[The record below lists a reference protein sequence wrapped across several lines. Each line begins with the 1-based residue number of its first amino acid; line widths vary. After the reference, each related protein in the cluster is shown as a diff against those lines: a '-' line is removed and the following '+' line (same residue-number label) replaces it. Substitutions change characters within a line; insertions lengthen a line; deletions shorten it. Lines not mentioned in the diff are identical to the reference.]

1 MFESVISL
9 LLNKFLGDY
18 VLDLENNQLSIGIWA
33 GDVVLQNLRLK
44 REALDKFNLPVDV
57 VEGFLGHLTISIPW
71 SDLKTKPVRVFIK
84 DLYLVVNPKS
94 ETEYDEGLELERAH
108 KAKMDRVEAAELLSA
123 KEKLPEDKQNT
134 TFITQLITK
143 IVDNLQISIQNIH
156 IRYEDRSLGGA
167 DGAPLSIG
175 ITLSE
180 LSAASTDENW
190 HEAFIHDE
198 IGVIHK
204 LIRLGS
210 LAIYFNNNEIS
221 VSSMTPEQM
230 KSKLMDLIADDD
242 IPVDNDYILKPVSGQ
257 GKVKINKSPKKGD
270 IKYDGSLEFD
280 EFGFVISDEQYAS
293 ILMLTRSFA
302 LFVKSQKYRRFRPP
316 KYIRPMMDPRLWLNF
331 AVKCVV
337 SDIHEKNEKWSWKYF
352 EERRD
357 RRLLY
362 VSLFKRSK
370 SIIGLPPED
379 LELLK
384 TIEKRLSFE
393 DIRFYRSIANNQLKK
408 ERAILAA
415 TTPTKPAETTTVGWI
430 ASWWGATEQP
440 AVDASVGKLVEAT
453 SFTDDQMKK
462 LMDTIEYDPEAS
474 LIAADTPND
483 TVLMHVEWSLRK
495 GSLALKKKNM
505 AGDFVSVVFDNF
517 TAKINHYP
525 SSVTGNISL
534 GGMTVAD
541 GTTPGTLY
549 PFLIQAIQDKGIPS
563 QGFEKQPF
571 FSLDFEHNPLDERAD
586 EAITLKM
593 LPLQVV
599 LNPLAINGVI
609 DFLAVPSSESYA
621 ITAIKSVAQG
631 ITAQT
636 RAGLEFALSKHRTL
650 DAKID
655 IAAPIFV
662 LPESCTSKKTTVVVI
677 DAGHL
682 NVESKLVDK
691 EAKKELEAR
700 QGGEFSPA
708 EMEKLFSMMYDK
720 FKCVLTSVQVVIGPS
735 LESCLIEVSGADGS
749 SSLHFLDRADI
760 TFEVKLSILPK
771 LANHVRTIISGKLP
785 RLHMNISDRKYKSFM
800 KVLDIVTRRSQI
812 TPSLNPSA
820 KAEWTDSHQ
829 SDLLVPVDDD
839 DESFFDAE
847 EDIDR
852 PPSQLGSENPD
863 TVLFK
868 FDFEIG
874 QVSASLK
881 KSDVDPTKISRTLA
895 DLKISEFKIN
905 YQQRPLDY
913 KVDIQIRSV
922 SIEDQLNN
930 TSNVRFL
937 LSPTVSDS
945 TSIENLLT
953 IQYHSRKPM
962 YTHHDGVDQN
972 VRVSLASVDVNLVKE
987 SVLYLYDFV
996 LYTFTTVE
1004 ASRVADALLQGEPI
1018 PTAPIT
1024 PVVASTVMVVN
1035 VDFSSCNFLINQNNT
1050 QIATAS
1056 FGALHLVVTFK
1067 QGRMLISGR
1076 LGNLSIIDNVLRQT
1090 TGRISRHLLTI
1101 EGSEVADFD
1110 YETFNSNLPGYPG
1123 YDSFL
1128 RFHAA
1133 SARLTFFSPLLH
1145 ELSSF
1150 LNEFFKMHMIM
1161 DAARKAVEYQEV
1173 TGKMRYDLDIASP
1186 IIEFPDTQFV
1196 SDKSILMYLGKISAR
1211 NEFKICHDGSNSS
1224 SVVASILAMKLVS
1237 NFPVNNKDNY
1247 VAMMDDVNIQVGCDF
1262 VKIAEES
1269 ESLVPLSQIRVD
1281 SNDIKVKLNTHQ
1293 YKFAIDILN
1302 SLSKFMSGP
1311 KAASPS
1317 TNRSTESDGVGLVSK
1332 ISTSTNLVPDVISD
1346 MFVNIPSI
1354 TLEICDEDLQSGSS
1368 SQDKSIAQFVING
1381 LAYQTMTNSWQE
1393 SETEIH
1399 VRCLNI
1405 FDTRKDGDN
1414 LFREIMP
1421 SLVRDHDQFCLKI
1434 KRNKL
1439 GASDFVAALDTF
1451 KFILVMDHLFLV
1463 RKFLLSPFAGAKQ
1476 EDPNPDKDGLIDRIY
1491 SFDSLDMFK
1500 YRINIVDVE
1509 VILLQDPKIRD
1520 SEAIL
1525 LLGHELVISYDLV
1538 TTLSSKDMGMFFC
1551 VMNNRKDTTLRFI
1564 QNFDLTLVMDS
1575 RLPSPG
1581 HQLTAI
1587 NVDVSP
1593 LMLRVSFRDLY
1604 LITDIFN
1611 KAVSLSG
1618 GSPDETSQAPST
1630 KTPRQTIVMAREKIQ
1645 VTTQGIRVVIIDDL
1659 NDLQLP
1665 MYDFVVDKLFFEVS
1679 DWSTAMRV
1687 DTGLKLHVN
1696 NFNVKNS
1703 HWEPLVEGFEFYLNV
1718 SREDDRLSVDIYAQK
1733 KLEVNI
1739 SHVFVESTLN
1749 TLALLKKQQ
1758 QLKERPSRTSGSAPY
1773 ILRNKTG
1780 YDMTLWIESVGD
1792 GLDTVLQELRN
1803 NDEIPW
1809 RFDDWRV
1816 MRENVSP
1823 TPNKLSIQMHGQEW
1837 ETLKAIPVDREGTRT
1852 YILRPSV
1859 NRIAHRLVCEVRM
1872 RKNIKIVTFRST
1884 TVIQNSTGIYV
1895 DVMVVN
1901 TKGQMTS
1908 VYALAPG
1915 NECCVPIEASYT
1927 DRIFVRPQENF
1938 GYNWSTE
1945 VLYWRDLSQ
1954 TMQGPSLIACTSL
1967 DKSTAPFVF
1976 QINVSHPYETTVS
1989 SYPFL
1994 TMTLLP
2000 PFQLENLLP
2009 YDFRYVVYDKD
2020 SRQEH
2025 RGTLVKGAVD
2035 PIHTINPTHS
2045 LLLSIEIVGV
2055 DFKPSEVA
2063 ILSNADLSYRDETL
2077 TLKDVDDLELQLRIK
2092 YSDNLE
2098 YGGRKVSIYSPYV
2111 LLNRTGLD
2119 IFYNARSLIATTRPA
2134 AGQSST
2140 QREQAAP
2147 FMFSYS
2153 NFEPLRNRAQ
2163 VRVANS
2169 DWSKPLSFE
2178 AVGSS
2183 FDLLV
2188 PASRGQEV
2196 HLGVRVHEGEGK
2208 FFLTKVVTFTP
2219 RFMIR
2224 NNMTEDLHCR
2234 QESKQ
2239 SPILIPSKASVP
2251 LHYFMERSQ
2260 RQLSLRM
2267 AGLMDEWSSPFNID
2281 QVGITYVKLGRMGTT
2296 DEDLIRA
2303 EVILEN
2309 ATLFIIF
2316 SREEGRWP
2324 IRVENNSDATVFFW
2338 QQNSKNRYE
2347 VAPGQSRQYS
2357 WDNPSLLSKSVVLN
2371 INGKERLIDVR
2382 EIGHLVPLKYP
2393 TPDGTGRGGTMSIQV
2408 YAEGPTLVI
2417 SLGNYNESNS
2427 VYKRLSTVRGSTS
2440 ASGDEGFQKLNKE
2453 VKEHMTV
2460 QIRLEGIG
2468 ISVIDRQVKELL
2480 YASAKNIEFAY
2491 VDTSMAQSI
2500 TFSINWLQIDNQRYG
2515 SLDPIFLYPSV
2526 LPKEGEESFHPVL
2539 MASLSKS
2546 KDSSYGVDF
2555 YNWFTI
2561 LLQEIS
2567 IDLDE
2572 DFLYALINFA
2582 KFEVIGWEQEDVPM
2596 FDSMIIPEPK
2606 QTDGETRMYFEKF
2619 FLQPVQFNISFQR
2632 TQGGNVDVSS
2642 RESRNILTF
2651 LFDVFT
2657 MTVGNIHDAP
2667 IRLNAL
2673 EIYHPIVTL
2682 SSLVDLMMK
2691 FYSQE
2696 IVGQLHKIIGSADFL
2711 GNPVGLFSN
2720 VGSGVK
2726 DFFYEPIQGFEI
2738 TRPQDF
2744 GIGLAKGTSSL
2755 VKKTVYGL
2763 TDTLS
2768 KFTGSV
2774 SKGLSVITLDEE
2786 YQQKRRMASARNRP
2800 RHLGVGVTTGVTSLG
2815 TSVASGLTGVLS
2827 KPIEGYSKDGA
2838 VGFFKG
2844 LGKGLVGVV
2853 SKPAIGVFDLATNVA
2868 EGIRNTTTVFDKEL
2882 EKIRLPRFVSKDGI
2896 LTPYDSREALGL
2908 KMLKSLENGKYFK
2921 EDYFAH
2927 LELRIDDLVV
2937 FVTNNRVM
2945 LGKVRASKVDW
2956 EILYDDLQLVR
2967 IDNGGITLI
2976 KKGGQQAR
2984 ARVIPCPDQAS
2995 AQWLLNRIERMFG
3008 AYTRIEN

>member
-1 MFESVISL
+1 MFESVVSL

-18 VLDLENNQLSIGIWA
+18 VLDLENNQLNIGIWS

-57 VEGFLGHLTISIPW
+57 LEGFLGALTINIPW
-71 SDLKTKPVRVFIK
+71 SDLKTKPVRIFIK
-84 DLYLVVNPKS
+84 DLYLLVNPKT
-94 ETEYDEGLELERAH
+94 ETEYDEAVELERMH
-108 KAKMDRVEAAELLSA
+108 KTKMDRVEAAELLST

-143 IVDNLQISIQNIH
+143 IVDNLQISIENIH
-156 IRYEDRSLGGA
+156 IRYEDRSLGGSEEKQ
-167 DGAPLSIG
+167 LSIG
-175 ITLSE
+175 ITLSR
-180 LSAASTDENW
+180 LSAESTDEFW
-190 HEAFIHDE
+190 KATFIHDE
-198 IGVIHK
+198 VGIIHK
-204 LIRLGS
+204 LMTLDS
-210 LAIYFNNNEIS
+210 LAVYFNNDDTTL
-221 VSSMTPEQM
+221 SSMDPDALRSQM
-230 KSKLMDLIADDD
+230 LHLIANDF
-242 IPVDNDYILKPVSGQ
+242 IPDSNQYILKPVSGQ
-257 GKVKINKSPKKGD
+257 GKVIINKAPQKGEVRY
-270 IKYDGSLEFD
+270 KGNMEFD
-280 EFGFVISDEQYAS
+280 EFGFVVTDQQYAS
-293 ILMLTRSFA
+293 VLTLTRAFS
-302 LFVKSQKYRRFRPP
+302 LFVKSQK
-316 KYIRPMMDPRLWLNF
+316 D
-331 AVKCVV
+331 
-337 SDIHEKNEKWSWKYF
+337 SD
-352 EERRD
+352 
-357 RRLLY
+357 
-362 VSLFKRSK
+362 
-370 SIIGLPPED
+370 
-379 LELLK
+379 LLK
-384 TIEKRLSFE
+384 TVERKLSFE

-408 ERAILAA
+408 EKAILAA
-415 TTPTKPAETTTVGWI
+415 TTPVKPAAETTTVGWL
-430 ASWWGATEQP
+430 ASWWGAP
-440 AVDASVGKLVEAT
+440 AEPDPATGETVESAT
-453 SFTDDQMKK
+453 TFTDDQMKQ

-474 LIAADTPND
+474 LLDADIPKD
-483 TVLMHVEWSLRK
+483 TVQMRLEWKLGT
-495 GSLALKKKNM
+495 GSLALKKSGVK
-505 AGDFVSVVFDNF
+505 GDFVSVVFDAF
-517 TAKINHYP
+517 SAKIDHLP
-525 SSVTGNISL
+525 TSIVGNVSL
-534 GGMTVAD
+534 GGMTVSD

-549 PFLIQAIQDKGIPS
+549 PYLIQAIQDKGIPS

-571 FSLDFEHNPLDERAD
+571 FSLDFEHNPIDDRAD
-586 EAITLKM
+586 EAISLKM

-599 LNPLAINGVI
+599 LNPAAINGVI
-609 DFLAVPSSESYA
+609 EFFAVPSTESDA
-621 ITAIKSVAQG
+621 MNTIKSVAQEL
-631 ITAQT
+631 TAQT
-636 RAGLEFALSKHRTL
+636 RAGLEFALSKHRTM

-682 NVESKLVDK
+682 NVESNLVDK
-691 EAKKELEAR
+691 DAKKQLELK
-700 QGGEFSPA
+700 QGSDFTPA

-720 FKCVLTSVQVVIGPS
+720 FQCVLTSVQVVIGPT
-735 LESCLIEVSGADGS
+735 LESCLVEVSGASGS
-749 SSLHFLDRADI
+749 SHLHFLERADV
-760 TFEVKLSILPK
+760 TFDVKLSIVPK

-800 KVLDIVTRRSQI
+800 KILDIVTRRPQQANAV
-812 TPSLNPSA
+812 PLPLA
-820 KAEWTDSHQ
+820 KGSDKEWVEARK
-829 SDLLVPVDDD
+829 SDLLVPSEEDDD
-839 DESFFDAE
+839 SFFDAAE
-847 EDIDR
+847 SIDR
-852 PPSQLGSENPD
+852 PPSQLSQTDSAD
-863 TVLFK
+863 TVLLK
-868 FDFEIG
+868 FEFEIG

-881 KSDVDPTKISRTLA
+881 KSDLDPNIVSRTLA
-895 DLKISEFKIN
+895 DLKISEFKMVYN
-905 YQQRPLDY
+905 QRLLDY
-913 KVDIQIRSV
+913 KVDICIRSV
-922 SIEDQLNN
+922 SIEDLLNK
-930 TSNVRFL
+930 TGGVRYL
-937 LSPTVSDS
+937 LSPTVASA
-945 TSIENLLT
+945 TSMKEDLLKIE
-953 IQYHSRKPM
+953 YHSRKPASIL
-962 YTHHDGVDQN
+962 HQGIDQN
-972 VRVSLASVDVNLVKE
+972 IRVALASVDVNLVKE
-987 SVLYLYDFV
+987 SVLDLYDFV
-996 LYTFTTVE
+996 LYTFTTPE
-1004 ASRVADALLQGEPI
+1004 ASRLADALVQGEPAVA
-1018 PTAPIT
+1018 PLPVTA
-1024 PVVASTVMVVN
+1024 VGASVMAVQ

-1056 FGALHLVVTFK
+1056 FGALHLGVTFK
-1067 QGRMLISGR
+1067 EGRMFVSGR
-1076 LGNLSIIDNVLRQT
+1076 LGNLSIVDDAIRQT
-1090 TGRISRHLLTI
+1090 NRRISRQLLQI

-1110 YETFNSNLPGYPG
+1110 YETFSVLLPNYPG

-1128 RFHAA
+1128 RFHAN
-1133 SARLTFFSPLLH
+1133 SARLTFFTPLLN

-1150 LNEFFKMHMIM
+1150 LNEFFKMHMIK
-1161 DAARKAVEYQEV
+1161 DAARKAIEYQEV
-1173 TGKMRYDLDIASP
+1173 AGKMKYDLSIASP
-1186 IIEFPDTQFV
+1186 IIEFPDTTHV
-1196 SDKSILMYLGKISAR
+1196 TDKSILMYLGQISAK
-1211 NEFKICHDGSNSS
+1211 NEFRMCRDGSNASN
-1224 SVVASILAMKLVS
+1224 VTASILAMKLRS
-1237 NFPVNNKDNY
+1237 NFPLNGVDCF
-1247 VAMMDDVNIQVGCDF
+1247 AEMMEDVNIHVGCDF
-1262 VKIAEES
+1262 LKLSEDS
-1269 ESLVPLSQIRVD
+1269 ESLAPLSQIRVD
-1281 SNDIKVKLNTHQ
+1281 VNDVKVKLTTRQ
-1293 YKFAIDILN
+1293 YKFVFEILDAVSKFLFGSKPSPPPPVRDSNFSGLSSPDISASSLMPDIL
-1302 SLSKFMSGP
+1302 
-1311 KAASPS
+1311 
-1317 TNRSTESDGVGLVSK
+1317 
-1332 ISTSTNLVPDVISD
+1332 SD
-1346 MFVNIPSI
+1346 MSVKIPSI
-1354 TLEICDEDLQSGSS
+1354 TLEICEEVTDKGVIQDL
-1368 SQDKSIAQFVING
+1368 SIAQFVVSQ
-1381 LAYQTMTNSWQE
+1381 LEYQSMSNTWQE
-1393 SETEIH
+1393 NETEIY

-1421 SLVRDHDQFCLKI
+1421 SLVRHQDQFCLKI
-1434 KRNKL
+1434 KKDKR
-1439 GASDFVAALDTF
+1439 GATEYIASLDTF
-1451 KFILVMDHLFLV
+1451 KFILVMDHVFLI
-1463 RKFLLSPFAGAKQ
+1463 RKFFLSPFAGAKQ
-1476 EDPNPDKDGLIDRIY
+1476 EDPNLDKDSGGTDRIY
-1491 SFDSLDMFK
+1491 SFEALDMFK
-1500 YRINIVDVE
+1500 FRVDIVDVE
-1509 VILLQDPKIRD
+1509 IILLQDPKVRD

-1525 LLGHELVISYDLV
+1525 LLGHELVICYDLV
-1538 TTLSSKDMGMFFC
+1538 LSLSTKDMGMFFC
-1551 VMNNRKDTTLRFI
+1551 VMNNRKESTLRFI
-1564 QNFDLTLVMDS
+1564 QNFDLTMVMDS

-1587 NVDVSP
+1587 NIDISP
-1593 LMLRVSFRDLY
+1593 LMLRVSFRDVQ

-1611 KAVSLSG
+1611 KAMSLG
-1618 GSPDETSQAPST
+1618 GGPDKDARQQTEVETKST
-1630 KTPRQTIVMAREKIQ
+1630 RQKIVMSREKIQ
-1645 VTTQGIRVVIIDDL
+1645 VTTQGIRIIMIDDL

-1665 MYDFVVDKLFFEVS
+1665 MYDFVIDKLFFEVS
-1679 DWSTAMRV
+1679 DWSTALRV

-1718 SREDDRLSVDIYAQK
+1718 SREDERTSVDIYGPK
-1733 KLEVNI
+1733 KLELNI

-1749 TLALLKKQQ
+1749 TLALLKKPQN
-1758 QLKERPSRTSGSAPY
+1758 KDRSSRTSGSAPY
-1773 ILRNKTG
+1773 ILKNKTG
-1780 YDMTLWIESVGD
+1780 YNMTLWIESAGD
-1792 GLDTVLQELRN
+1792 GLDTELQELKN
-1803 NDEIPW
+1803 NEEIPW

-1837 ETLKAIPVDREGTRT
+1837 ETMKGIPVDREGTKT

-1859 NRIAHRLVCEVRM
+1859 NRIAHRLVCEVKM
-1872 RKNIKIVTFRST
+1872 RQNIKVVTFRST
-1884 TVIQNSTGIYV
+1884 TVIQNSTGIHV

-1908 VYALAPG
+1908 GVYTLAPG
-1915 NECCVPIEASYT
+1915 DECCVPIESSYY
-1927 DRIFVRPQENF
+1927 DRIFVRPQEHF

-1945 VLYWRDLSQ
+1945 VLYWKDL
-1954 TMQGPSLIACTSL
+1954 TEEAMRGPSLMACTSL
-1967 DKSTAPFVF
+1967 DRSTAPFVF
-1976 QINVSHPYETTVS
+1976 QINVSHPYDTMVS
-1989 SYPFL
+1989 TYPFL

-2020 SRQEH
+2020 ARQEH
-2025 RGTLVKGAVD
+2025 RGMLLKGAID
-2035 PIHTINPTHS
+2035 PIHTVNPTHS
-2045 LLLSIEIVGV
+2045 LLLSIELIGI

-2077 TLKDVDDLELQLRIK
+2077 TLKDAEDLELQLRIK
-2092 YSDNLE
+2092 YSDNLD

-2111 LLNRTGLD
+2111 ILNRTGLD
-2119 IFYNARSLIATTRPA
+2119 IYYNARSLIAATRVA
-2134 AGQSST
+2134 AGQGPPKEGVPKRDQT
-2140 QREQAAP
+2140 AP

-2163 VRVANS
+2163 VRLSNAE
-2169 DWSKPLSFE
+2169 WSKPLSFE

-2183 FDLLV
+2183 FDLLL
-2188 PASRGQEV
+2188 PSANRSEEV

-2208 FFLTKVVTFTP
+2208 YFMTKVVTFTP
-2219 RFMIR
+2219 RFMIK
-2224 NNMTEDLHCR
+2224 NNMNEDLNCR
-2234 QESKQ
+2234 QEVKQTPTLIKSK
-2239 SPILIPSKASVP
+2239 SSIP
-2251 LHYFMERSQ
+2251 LHYFNERSS

-2267 AGLMDEWSSPFNID
+2267 AGLMNEWSSPFNID
-2281 QVGITYVKLGRMGTT
+2281 QVGITYVKLGRLGSTE
-2296 DEDLIRA
+2296 EDLIRT

-2309 ATLFIIF
+2309 ATLFIIL

-2324 IRVENNSDATVFFW
+2324 IRIENKSDATVFFW
-2338 QQNSKNRYE
+2338 QQNAKNRYE
-2347 VAPGQSRQYS
+2347 IGPNQSRPYA
-2357 WDNPSLLSKSVVLN
+2357 WDNPSLPSKFIVLN
-2371 INGKERLIDVR
+2371 INGKERQIDVR
-2382 EIGHLVPLKYP
+2382 EIGHLVPFKYP
-2393 TPDGTGRGGTMSIQV
+2393 TPDGTGRGGTMTIQV
-2408 YAEGPTLVI
+2408 HAEGPTLVI

-2427 VYKRLSTVRGSTS
+2427 MYKRLSIRGGGSS
-2440 ASGDEGFQKLNKE
+2440 VVAADEGFQKLNKE
-2453 VKEHMTV
+2453 VTEQMTL

-2526 LPKEGEESFHPVL
+2526 LPKEGEESFHPVF

-2572 DFLYALINFA
+2572 DFLYALISFA
-2582 KFEVIGWEQEDVPM
+2582 KFEVTGWEQQDAPM

-2606 QTDGETRMYFEKF
+2606 QTDGDTRMYFEKLL
-2619 FLQPVQFNISFQR
+2619 LQPIQFNISFQR
-2632 TQGGNVDVSS
+2632 TQGGSVDVSS

-2673 EIYHPIVTL
+2673 EIHHPIVTL

-2720 VGSGVK
+2720 VSSGVK

-2744 GIGLAKGTSSL
+2744 GVGLAKGTSSL

-2786 YQQKRRMASARNRP
+2786 YQQKRRLASARNRP
-2800 RHLGVGVTTGVTSLG
+2800 KHLGYGVTSGVTSLG

-2908 KMLKSLENGKYFK
+2908 KLLKSLENGKYFH

-2945 LGKVRASKVDW
+2945 LGKVRTNKVDW
-2956 EILYDDLQLVR
+2956 EIMFDDLQLVR

-2984 ARVIPCPDQAS
+2984 ARVIPCPDQSS

-3008 AYTRIEN
+3008 AYSRIE